1 MKDRLLKYKLV
12 WLSPLVAIAVL
23 SLIVFLLPV
32 AFSACDASGL
42 TCKMWFYLSASAD
55 VYGTGIIAL
64 ILGLVLMVNL
74 PGIKTKLRIVF
85 LNFVLI
91 CSCLG
96 ILASLNEYV
105 IKPLTHVAR
114 PSEEYLSNASR
125 KIIVLP
131 DLFSKHGDAKNN
143 YIADQIQKNIQKLKG
158 IPDDVLKSWIAD
170 AGYSFPSGHSQNAFL
185 LGTIL
190 CYLMV
195 ELLPERRK
203 WMAALPFIWSI
214 MVCLSRVALGVH
226 SKWDVTAGALS
237 GTILALIFV
246 SLGIYERIYFKK
258 LNITPVTEE
267 DSSVI

>member
-12 WLSPLVAIAVL
+12 WLSPVVAIAVL

-32 AFSACDASGL
+32 AFSACDASGF

-64 ILGLVLMVNL
+64 ILGLILMSNL
-74 PGIKTKLRIVF
+74 PGIRSKARIVVF
-85 LNFVLI
+85 NFVLI

-96 ILASLNEYV
+96 ILAGLNEYV

-114 PSEEYLSNASR
+114 PSEEYLSASNR
-125 KIIVLP
+125 KIIQLQ
-131 DLFSKHGDAKNN
+131 DLFSKRGEAKNN

-158 IPDDVLKSWIAD
+158 IPDDVLKSWIDD

-185 LGTIL
+185 LGTII

-195 ELLPERRK
+195 ELLPEKRK
-203 WMAALPFIWSI
+203 WMAALPFVWSV

-237 GTILALIFV
+237 GTILAWIFI
-246 SLGIYERIYFKK
+246 SLGIYERIYFRK
-258 LNITPVTEE
+258 LNISPVLEE
-267 DSSVI
+267 DSPVI